1 MKKTLI
7 IYSTTDGQT
16 KRICDRIVECSGIKS
31 EITLCE
37 IENAPKIDLN
47 QYIKS
52 QKDLLKKEL
61 NKNLIP
67 VNFQLRK
74 TEKIASEIFYTIIS
88 KLSKGWFK

>member
-1 MKKTLI
+1 MLGSLSFMKKTLI

-47 QYIKS
+47 QYIKIIP
-52 QKDLLKKEL
+52 QMKILLHILLHL
-61 NKNLIP
+61 NQ
-67 VNFQLRK
+67 V
-74 TEKIASEIFYTIIS
+74 EIFRRQLI
-88 KLSKGWFK
+88 